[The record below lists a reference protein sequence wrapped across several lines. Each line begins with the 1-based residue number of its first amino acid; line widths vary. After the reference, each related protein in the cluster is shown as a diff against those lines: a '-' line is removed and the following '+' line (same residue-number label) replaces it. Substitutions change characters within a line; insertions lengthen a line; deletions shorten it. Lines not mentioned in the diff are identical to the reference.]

1 MPEAGYACVSSVGSA
16 ADRARKLA
24 RAPGRDQARPAGAA
38 VHRGRRLQRWLAG
51 RRDASAADASAR
63 GCDRAATCGQP
74 TADVA
79 CPPPATVPGRCPA
92 GFAALSGPDAN
103 PALCY
108 RRLGRPMVITY
119 AAISPAP
126 GFSDQ
131 APYYALNV
139 TLPASDRAALQAITT
154 SAHGRKLAVI
164 VAGQAWV
171 IFEERGALTLGG
183 FQILVSTRRQADELL
198 RILGQPA

>member
-1 MPEAGYACVSSVGSA
+1 MRASA
-16 ADRARKLA
+16 LSDQRRTGRASW
-24 RAPGRDQARPAGAA
+24 PGRPAVTRLAPLVLLFTAAVACSAGSPAGATRPPQMRHLA
-38 VHRGRRLQRWLAG
+38 AAIVLQPVVSRQRMLPA
-51 RRDASAADASAR
+51 
-63 GCDRAATCGQP
+63 
-74 TADVA
+74 
-79 CPPPATVPGRCPA
+79 PPPATVPGRCPA

-154 SAHGRKLAVI
+154 PAHGRKLAVI